1 VLNFCPSRGNVLER
15 PTLASGLARLGWWAT
30 MTNIALP
37 NVTCAIFVGEVAVYP
52 ALIEG
57 TPSCRRPGWS
67 GRADDTTG
75 QIK

>member
-1 VLNFCPSRGNVLER
+1 
-15 PTLASGLARLGWWAT
+15 LGWWAT

-57 TPSCRRPGWS
+57 TPSCRRQGWS